1 MKKLLGIVFLLAV
14 AVFFFNSNGTA
25 LPPGVIIPDSPVQH
39 ENVLPSAFDFN
50 GYRLTPL
57 AHFEMTGRVL
67 ARKRYRTDRE
77 SDLAPV
83 DLALGWG
90 RMSDT
95 AVLEKIKITQS
106 GRWYRWR
113 TDNFPIPRKE
123 IESSSANMHL
133 IPADTHVKNR
143 VLAAREGDIV
153 RFSGYLVRADAPDG
167 WRWISSLTRTD
178 TGDGACEVVYVKDF
192 FRIQ

>member
-1 MKKLLGIVFLLAV
+1 MKKILGIVFLLAV
-14 AVFFFNSNGTA
+14 SFVFFNSNGTA
-25 LPPGVIIPDSPVQH
+25 RPPGVIVAESPVQH
-39 ENVLPSAFDFN
+39 ENALPSAFDFN

-57 AHFEMTGRVL
+57 AHFEMTGLVL
-67 ARKRYRTDRE
+67 SRKRYHTDRE

-90 RMSDT
+90 RMSDA
-95 AVLEKIKITQS
+95 AVLERIKITQS

-113 TDNFPIPRKE
+113 TDNFPIPRRE
-123 IESSSANMHL
+123 IETSSANMHL
-133 IPADTHVKNR
+133 IPADSHVRKGM
-143 VLAAREGDIV
+143 LAARKGDVV

-178 TGDGACEVVYVKDF
+178 TGDGACEVVYVKEF
-192 FRIQ
+192 FRLP